1 MFLKEHSVRGR
12 SVPQGTM
19 SHVLGALINGVGIV
33 VGSLIGL
40 LWGKHL
46 AEDFRGQ
53 ALKVIGLFVV
63 LIGLKMAWPLPD
75 PINTLLSIILGA
87 WLGSALQLD
96 RRLEHFGAWAESRVG
111 QSGFAKGF
119 VAGTLIF
126 NIGAMAILGAL
137 QDGLTGKFT
146 ILATKAVLDGT
157 TAIILTSVA
166 GWGVMAAGVVTAL
179 YEGAL
184 SLLAGDLS
192 TVLKGVL
199 LTDVTV
205 VGGLMIAAIG
215 LNFILDNGVIKIG
228 NLLPALLFPVLLLWL
243 KSHGLEFL

>member
-1 MFLKEHSVRGR
+1 MPHE
-12 SVPQGTM
+12 
-19 SHVLGALINGVGIV
+19 LGALVNGIGIIA
-33 VGSLIGL
+33 GSLIGL

-46 AEDFRGQ
+46 GHEFRGQ

-75 PINTLLSIILGA
+75 PINTLLSLVLGA
-87 WLGSALQLD
+87 WTGSILRLD
-96 RRLEHFGAWAESRVG
+96 GRLEQFGVWAESRVG

-119 VAGTLIF
+119 IAGTLIF
-126 NIGAMAILGAL
+126 NVGAMAILGAF

-157 TAIILTSVA
+157 TAVILTSAA

-179 YEGAL
+179 YEGIL

-192 TVLKGVL
+192 AVLKGVL

-205 VGGLMIAAIG
+205 VGGIMIAAIG
-215 LNFILDNGVIKIG
+215 INFILDNGTIKIG
-228 NLLPALLFPVLLLWL
+228 NLLPALVFPLILLWL
-243 KSHGLEFL
+243 KGHGLEFL